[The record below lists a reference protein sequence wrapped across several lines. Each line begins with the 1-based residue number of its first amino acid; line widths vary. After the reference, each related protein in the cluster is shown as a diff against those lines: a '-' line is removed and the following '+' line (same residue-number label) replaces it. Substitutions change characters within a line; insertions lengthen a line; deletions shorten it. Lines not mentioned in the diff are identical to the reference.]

1 MGTKT
6 ASLKMVQ
13 IHRNEGQPR
22 EHFDE
27 AELTELAD
35 SINEHGLLQ
44 PIVVRKREKGG
55 YEIVA
60 GERRFRAHEIAGK
73 ITIDARIITGTDGEA
88 IDDAAAFE
96 KAMVENINRADML
109 PLEEAK
115 GFKKLLDMQGSDVDP
130 KDAIQIVAKKVSK
143 SVQYINARLALLG
156 LRAEVATAVNLGH
169 IGTQA
174 AVQIAALTKD
184 NQKGIFEK
192 WRKGE
197 MTDNQLVHIAYA
209 MRKQEKAAAQESL
222 VKVEEMSPE
231 EKAAR
236 TKETAKTK
244 SALDEIE
251 RLCGLLEDIAKTD
264 AQHLAKLLAGE
275 AGQRLEQLE
284 RAAKRLEK
292 ARFQVRQAVAH
303 ATASAIIVSSEAEAP
318 DLAAEA
324 EVLMAAA
331 IRSEGDADAVTGDE
345 QEPVADAAVEVEPE
359 AKAAVE
365 VESEAADDAELTE
378 TAA

>member
-6 ASLKMVQ
+6 ASLKLVQ

-27 AELTELAD
+27 AELKELAD

-44 PIVVRKREKGG
+44 PIVVRKREQGG

-73 ITIDARIITGTDGEA
+73 ITIDARIITGNDGEA

-115 GFKKLLDMQGSDVDP
+115 GFKRLIDMQGPDIEL
-130 KDAIQIVAKKVSK
+130 KDATQTVAKKVSK
-143 SVQYINARLALLG
+143 TVPYINARLALLG
-156 LRAEVATAVNLGH
+156 LRAEVASAVNLGH

-192 WRKGE
+192 WKKGDL
-197 MTDNQLVHIAYA
+197 TDNQLVHIAYA
-209 MRKQEKAAAQESL
+209 MRKQEKAATQTSMVA
-222 VKVEEMSPE
+222 VDEMTPDQ
-231 EKAAR
+231 KAEH
-236 TKETAKTK
+236 TKETTKTK
-244 SALDEIE
+244 TALDEIE
-251 RLCGLLEDIAKTD
+251 RLCGLLDGIAKTD
-264 AQHLAKLLAGE
+264 AQHLSKLLAGE
-275 AGQRLEQLE
+275 VGQRLEQLD
-284 RAAKRLEK
+284 RAAKHLEK

-303 ATASAIIVSSEAEAP
+303 AAARSIIVSADAEAP
-318 DLAAEA
+318 DLVAEA
-324 EVLMAAA
+324 EALMAANA
-331 IRSEGDADAVTGDE
+331 
-345 QEPVADAAVEVEPE
+345 EPE
-359 AKAAVE
+359 AAVDASADGQDSEGGTVPQAADE
-365 VESEAADDAELTE
+365 PETAADDAEPTE

>member
-6 ASLKMVQ
+6 ASLKLAQ

-27 AELTELAD
+27 AELKELAD

-73 ITIDARIITGTDGEA
+73 ITIDARIITGNDGEA

-115 GFKKLLDMQGSDVDP
+115 GFKKLVDMQGSDVEL
-130 KDAIQIVAKKVSK
+130 KDAVQIVAKKVSK
-143 SVQYINARLALLG
+143 TVQYINARLALLG
-156 LRAEVATAVNLGH
+156 LRPEVAAAVNLGH

-184 NQKGIFEK
+184 NQKGVFEK
-192 WRKGE
+192 WKKGDL
-197 MTDNQLVHIAYA
+197 TDNQLVHIAYA
-209 MRKQEKAAAQESL
+209 MRKQEKAATQDSMVE
-222 VKVEEMSPE
+222 VEEMTPE
-231 EKAAR
+231 QKAER
-236 TKETAKTK
+236 TKETTKTK
-244 SALDEIE
+244 TALDEIE
-251 RLCGLLEDIAKTD
+251 RLCGLLEDVAKTD
-264 AQHLAKLLAGE
+264 AQHLSKLLAGE
-275 AGQRLEQLE
+275 VRQRLEQLD

-303 ATASAIIVSSEAEAP
+303 AEASAIIVSAEAEAP

-324 EVLMAAA
+324 EALMAAA
-331 IRSEGDADAVTGDE
+331 VEPEGGADAGSDAE
-345 QEPVADAAVEVEPE
+345 QEPEGNAAADE
-359 AKAAVE
+359 
-365 VESEAADDAELTE
+365 ESETVAGDTESTE

>member
-6 ASLKMVQ
+6 ASLKLAQ

-27 AELTELAD
+27 AELKELAD

-44 PIVVRKREKGG
+44 PIVVRKREAGG

-73 ITIDARIITGTDGEA
+73 ITIPAMIITGSNGEA

-115 GFKKLLDMQGSDVDP
+115 GFKKLLDMQGPDVDP
-130 KDAIQIVAKKVSK
+130 KDAVQIVAKKVSK
-143 SVQYINARLALLG
+143 TAQYINARLALLG
-156 LRAEVATAVNLGH
+156 LRSEVAAAVNLGH

-192 WRKGE
+192 WKKGE

-209 MRKQEKAAAQESL
+209 MRKQEKAATQDSMVE
-222 VKVEEMSPE
+222 VEEMTPE

-236 TKETAKTK
+236 TKETTKAKTV
-244 SALDEIE
+244 LDEIE
-251 RLCGLLEDIAKTD
+251 RLCSLLEDISKTD

-275 AGQRLEQLE
+275 AGQRLEQLD

-303 ATASAIIVSSEAEAP
+303 ATASAIIVSAEAEAP
-318 DLAAEA
+318 DLAGEAEA
-324 EVLMAAA
+324 LIAAA
-331 IRSEGDADAVTGDE
+331 VGSEGDADAGSGAE
-345 QEPVADAAVEVEPE
+345 QEPEADAVGEVDT
-359 AKAAVE
+359 AT
-365 VESEAADDAELTE
+365 DDAEPTE